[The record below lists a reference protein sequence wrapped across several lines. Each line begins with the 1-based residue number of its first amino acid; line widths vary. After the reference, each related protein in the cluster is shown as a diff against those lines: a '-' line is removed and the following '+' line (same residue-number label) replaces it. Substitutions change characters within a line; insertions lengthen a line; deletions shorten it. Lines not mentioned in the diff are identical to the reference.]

1 MLLSDGV
8 TSWKT
13 QTARRAALL
22 IDMEAYF
29 DAAMEAMSRAKHC
42 VHLLN
47 WAFEANTLFH
57 PQPGGGGPDYDR
69 FGNFLIALAK
79 NPEIDV
85 RVLCWKSAMPVAATQ
100 HFFPSVDRRVF
111 AGTDVKFVLDGKL
124 PLGACHHQK
133 MIVVDDSIAFCGGG
147 DIGPDRWD
155 TPEHLDNNPRREKTR
170 RDNKC
175 FDSRHEVMGL
185 VDGAAAR
192 ALGEL
197 FRDRW
202 RRATGETLQTCPLV
216 ENPQWPSQS
225 PPGFADVDVGI
236 SRTGAAWRTFPEV
249 RENEA
254 LHIASIRA
262 AKRCIYMENQYFT
275 SPVIADELARRLT
288 EADGP
293 EVILVSTEH
302 SPSYFDQMT
311 MDHTRLKFIETLNS
325 ADRHG
330 RFHAYSPVTTLG
342 RTIIVHAKL
351 TIIDDILLRV
361 GSANINNRSMGF
373 DTECDLSF
381 EAIGPGSDT
390 NRAEITRL
398 RNTLLA
404 HWLGCG
410 DDQMAEAIDSLG
422 GVGAALEALRNHGYC
437 RLRPIES
444 KPLLPLAA
452 FIAAF
457 HLGDPV
463 GPTDS
468 WRPWR
473 RRQALAAETARVRR
487 EPRTDDVMHRF
498 QALTANALP
507 AAQLSQDSTMPTTPT
522 KTDQTDRTMNDDEA
536 RAADLQQRMDRLSN
550 EVASPPPVIDHA
562 DDGGVI

>member
-1 MLLSDGV
+1 MLLHDGL

-13 QTARRAALL
+13 AKAGRAALL

-29 DAAMEAMSRAKHC
+29 DAAMDAMSRAKHC

-57 PQPGGGGPDYDR
+57 PQPGGGGADSDR
-69 FGNFLIALAK
+69 IGNFLIALAK
-79 NPEIDV
+79 NPTIDV
-85 RVLCWKSAMPVAATQ
+85 RLLCWKSAMPVAATQ
-100 HFFPSVDRRVF
+100 HFFPFVDRRYF
-111 AGTDVKFVLDGKL
+111 AGTQVKFVLDGKL

-133 MIVVDDSIAFCGGG
+133 MIVIDDAIAFCGGG

-155 TPEHLDNNPRREKTR
+155 TPEHLDDNPRREKTR

-185 VDGAAAR
+185 VDGPAAA

-202 RRATGETLQTCPLV
+202 LRATGETVAPCPPV
-216 ENPQWPSQS
+216 REPRWPGKV
-225 PPGFADVDVGI
+225 PPAFSDVAVGV
-236 SRTGAAWRTFPEV
+236 SRTGAAWRTWPQV

-254 LHIASIRA
+254 LHVASIRA
-262 AKRCIYMENQYFT
+262 AKACIYMENQYFT
-275 SPVIADELARRLT
+275 SPLIAAELAMRLA
-288 EADGP
+288 EPAGP

-302 SPSYFDQMT
+302 SPSYFDQIT
-311 MDHTRLKFIETLNS
+311 MDRTRLTFVKTLKS

-351 TIIDDILLRV
+351 TIIDDTLLRI

-381 EAIGPGSDT
+381 EAAGPGSAA

-398 RNTLLA
+398 RNKLLA

-410 DDQMAEAIDSLG
+410 DQPLEAAISKTG
-422 GVGAALEALRNHGYC
+422 SVGEALESLRTHGYC
-437 RLRPIES
+437 RLRPIEPE
-444 KPLLPLAA
+444 PLKPLAA
-452 FIAAF
+452 LIATF

-463 GPTDS
+463 GPHDS

-473 RRQALAAETARVRR
+473 RKRALVAEAGVSRKEVERLGARPAISKPKMRSAET
-487 EPRTDDVMHRF
+487 P
-498 QALTANALP
+498 
-507 AAQLSQDSTMPTTPT
+507 
-522 KTDQTDRTMNDDEA
+522 
-536 RAADLQQRMDRLSN
+536 
-550 EVASPPPVIDHA
+550 
-562 DDGGVI
+562 